1 MFKNFFKKSQKTSV
15 AWEEITEKKT
25 TTLGKFLLFCMFVAI
40 LVSAQWTLEIIN
52 KIPKEPDTIPN
63 CIKNIL
69 YKFEADDKENEKY
82 SYNYGEYW
90 RNDCDLSSENP
101 KFNFEKE
108 YWVLSWAYENLNNIT
123 EEISNLESKKYR
135 LEKEK
140 WNSREDY
147 NTSLTEKIAWENS
160 WLYDKN
166 KIQEEIKNSKAEVE
180 QIDKKLKDLE
190 TEKNKIISEN
200 KAKISELKAVY
211 EKAQSDYEHS
221 YLMYKLYISLLS
233 FIFSI
238 SVFLVLYK
246 LYVNKKSKNSPYTII
261 FSVATFA
268 YGLMLLEVTLLFIS
282 YITPWT
288 IKQLIYEFF
297 VNFKPIMYLVQF
309 LWPILIVSIF
319 WFLIYKIQKRIYS
332 KENILKRFVSD
343 KKCPNCWNSVDTTKP
358 FCPLCS
364 HEILVK
370 CHNCQNLTTK
380 WMPYCSNCWKKLI
393 CLLSF

>member
-380 WMPYCSNCWKKLI
+380 WMPYCSNCWKKI
-393 CLLSF
+393 EKEEN

>member
-108 YWVLSWAYENLNNIT
+108 YWELSWAYENLNNIT

-147 NTSLTEKIAWENS
+147 DTSLTEKIAWENS

-370 CHNCQNLTTK
+370 CHNCHNLTTK
-380 WMPYCSNCWKKLI
+380 WMPYCSNCWKKLKREEN
-393 CLLSF
+393 

>member
-108 YWVLSWAYENLNNIT
+108 YWELSWAYENLNNIT

-380 WMPYCSNCWKKLI
+380 WMPYCSNCWKKLKREEN
-393 CLLSF
+393 

>member
-1 MFKNFFKKSQKTSV
+1 
-15 AWEEITEKKT
+15 
-25 TTLGKFLLFCMFVAI
+25 MFVAI

-108 YWVLSWAYENLNNIT
+108 YWELSWAYENLNNIT

-147 NTSLTEKIAWENS
+147 DTSLTEKIAWENS

-166 KIQEEIKNSKAEVE
+166 KIQEEIKNSKVEVE

-380 WMPYCSNCWKKLI
+380 WMPYCSNCWKKLKREEN
-393 CLLSF
+393 

>member
-147 NTSLTEKIAWENS
+147 DTSLTEKIAWENS

-380 WMPYCSNCWKKLI
+380 WMPYCSNCWKKI
-393 CLLSF
+393 EKEEN

>member
-364 HEILVK
+364 HEILIK

-380 WMPYCSNCWKKLI
+380 WMPYCSNCWKKI
-393 CLLSF
+393 EKEEN

>member
-108 YWVLSWAYENLNNIT
+108 YWELSWAYENLNNIT

-309 LWPILIVSIF
+309 LWPVLIVSIF

-380 WMPYCSNCWKKLI
+380 WMPYCSNCWKKLKREEN
-393 CLLSF
+393 

>member
-1 MFKNFFKKSQKTSV
+1 MFKFFFKKPKDS
-15 AWEEITEKKT
+15 APWEEITEKKT

-52 KIPKEPDTIPN
+52 KIPKEPDSVPN
-63 CIKNIL
+63 CIKNII
-69 YKFEADDKENEKY
+69 YKFEADSTEND
-82 SYNYGEYW
+82 NYTEYW
-90 RNDCDLSSENP
+90 SNDCELSSENP

-108 YWVLSWAYENLNNIT
+108 YTELSWPYEKLSNIT

-180 QIDKKLKDLE
+180 QIDKKIKDLE

-200 KAKISELKAVY
+200 KEKISDLKAIY
-211 EKAQSDYEHS
+211 EKAQSDYKHS

-238 SVFLVLYK
+238 SVFLILYK

-261 FSVATFA
+261 FSVAAFA

-282 YITPWT
+282 YIIPWT

-297 VNFKPIMYLVQF
+297 MNFKPIMYLVQF
-309 LWPILIVSIF
+309 LWPIVIVSIF

-370 CHNCQNLTTK
+370 CHNCHNLTTK
-380 WMPYCSNCWKKLI
+380 WMPYCSNCWKKLEEEN
-393 CLLSF
+393 

>member
-380 WMPYCSNCWKKLI
+380 WMPYCSNCWKKLKREEN
-393 CLLSF
+393 

>member
-108 YWVLSWAYENLNNIT
+108 YWELSWAYENLNNIT
-123 EEISNLESKKYR
+123 EERSNLESKKYR

-380 WMPYCSNCWKKLI
+380 WMPYCSNCWKKLKREEN
-393 CLLSF
+393 

>member
-297 VNFKPIMYLVQF
+297 VNFKPIIYLVQF

-370 CHNCQNLTTK
+370 CHNCHNLTTK
-380 WMPYCSNCWKKLI
+380 WMPYCSNCWKKLKREEN
-393 CLLSF
+393 

>member
-108 YWVLSWAYENLNNIT
+108 YWELSWAYENLNNIT

-147 NTSLTEKIAWENS
+147 DTSLTEKIAWENS

-180 QIDKKLKDLE
+180 QIGKKLKDLE

-370 CHNCQNLTTK
+370 CHNCHNLTTK
-380 WMPYCSNCWKKLI
+380 WMPYCSNCWKKLKREEN
-393 CLLSF
+393 

>member
-108 YWVLSWAYENLNNIT
+108 YWELSWAYENLNNIT

-364 HEILVK
+364 HEILIK

-380 WMPYCSNCWKKLI
+380 WMPYCSNCWKKI
-393 CLLSF
+393 EKEEN

>member
-108 YWVLSWAYENLNNIT
+108 YWELSWAYENLNNIT

-211 EKAQSDYEHS
+211 EKVQSDYEHS

-370 CHNCQNLTTK
+370 CHNCHNLYTK
-380 WMPYCSNCWKKLI
+380 WSPYCSNCWKKLKREEN
-393 CLLSF
+393 

>member
-52 KIPKEPDTIPN
+52 KIPKDPDTIPN

-108 YWVLSWAYENLNNIT
+108 YWELSWAYENLNNIT

-380 WMPYCSNCWKKLI
+380 WMPYCSNCWKKLKREEN
-393 CLLSF
+393 

>member
-108 YWVLSWAYENLNNIT
+108 YWELSWAYENLNNIT

-166 KIQEEIKNSKAEVE
+166 KIQEEIKNSKAEVG

-309 LWPILIVSIF
+309 LWPILRVSIF

-364 HEILVK
+364 HEILIK

-380 WMPYCSNCWKKLI
+380 WMPYCSNCWKKI
-393 CLLSF
+393 EKEEN

>member
-1 MFKNFFKKSQKTSV
+1 MFKKSQKTSV

-108 YWVLSWAYENLNNIT
+108 YWELSWAYENLNNIT

-147 NTSLTEKIAWENS
+147 DTSLTEKIAWENS

-380 WMPYCSNCWKKLI
+380 WMPYCSNCWKKI
-393 CLLSF
+393 EKEEN

>member
-108 YWVLSWAYENLNNIT
+108 YWELSWAYENLNNIT

-380 WMPYCSNCWKKLI
+380 WMPYCSNCWKKI
-393 CLLSF
+393 EKEEN

>member
-370 CHNCQNLTTK
+370 CHNCHNLTTK
-380 WMPYCSNCWKKLI
+380 WMPYCSNCWKKLKREEN
-393 CLLSF
+393 

>member
-52 KIPKEPDTIPN
+52 KIPKEPDTMPN

-108 YWVLSWAYENLNNIT
+108 YWELSWAYENLNNIT

-147 NTSLTEKIAWENS
+147 DTSLTEKIAWENS

-380 WMPYCSNCWKKLI
+380 WMPYCSNCWKKLKREEN
-393 CLLSF
+393 

>member
-15 AWEEITEKKT
+15 AGEEITEKKT

-82 SYNYGEYW
+82 SYNYGEYG

-108 YWVLSWAYENLNNIT
+108 YGVLSGAYENLNNIT

-140 WNSREDY
+140 GNSREDY
-147 NTSLTEKIAWENS
+147 NTSLTEKIAGENS
-160 WLYDKN
+160 GLYDKN

-282 YITPWT
+282 YITPGT

-319 WFLIYKIQKRIYS
+319 GFLIYKIQKRIYS

-343 KKCPNCWNSVDTTKP
+343 KKCPNCGNSVDTTKP

-380 WMPYCSNCWKKLI
+380 GMPYCSNCGKKLKREEN
-393 CLLSF
+393 

>member
-370 CHNCQNLTTK
+370 CHNCHNLTTK
-380 WMPYCSNCWKKLI
+380 WMPYCSNCWKKI
-393 CLLSF
+393 EKEEN

>member
-108 YWVLSWAYENLNNIT
+108 YWELSWAYENLNNIT

-147 NTSLTEKIAWENS
+147 DTSLTEKIAWENS

-380 WMPYCSNCWKKLI
+380 WMPYCSNCWKKLKREEN
-393 CLLSF
+393 

>member
-108 YWVLSWAYENLNNIT
+108 YWELSWAYENLNNIT

-147 NTSLTEKIAWENS
+147 DTSLTEKIAWENS

-332 KENILKRFVSD
+332 KENTLKRFVSD

-380 WMPYCSNCWKKLI
+380 WMPYCSNCWKKI
-393 CLLSF
+393 EKEEN

>member
-15 AWEEITEKKT
+15 AGEEITEKKT

-82 SYNYGEYW
+82 SYNYGEYG

-108 YWVLSWAYENLNNIT
+108 YGELSGAYENLNNIT

-140 WNSREDY
+140 GNSREDY
-147 NTSLTEKIAWENS
+147 DTSLTEKIAGENS
-160 WLYDKN
+160 GLYDKN

-282 YITPWT
+282 YITPGT

-319 WFLIYKIQKRIYS
+319 GFLIYKIQKRIYS

-343 KKCPNCWNSVDTTKP
+343 KKCPNCGNSVDTTKP

-380 WMPYCSNCWKKLI
+380 GMPYCSNCGKKI
-393 CLLSF
+393 EKEEN

>member
-108 YWVLSWAYENLNNIT
+108 YWELSWAYENLNNIT

-370 CHNCQNLTTK
+370 CHNCHNLTTK
-380 WMPYCSNCWKKLI
+380 WMPYCSNCWKKLKREEN
-393 CLLSF
+393 

>member
-108 YWVLSWAYENLNNIT
+108 YWELSWAYENLNNIT

-297 VNFKPIMYLVQF
+297 VNFKPIIYLVQF

-370 CHNCQNLTTK
+370 CHNCHNLTTK
-380 WMPYCSNCWKKLI
+380 WMPYCSNCWKKLKREEN
-393 CLLSF
+393 

>member
-108 YWVLSWAYENLNNIT
+108 YWELSWAYENLNNIT

-147 NTSLTEKIAWENS
+147 DTSLTEKIAWENS

-380 WMPYCSNCWKKLI
+380 WMPYCSNCWKKI
-393 CLLSF
+393 EKEEN